1 MNETTTAQWREWR
14 QCCAIAK
21 CEKATA
27 LALSSFVANRFRHYA
42 AHVVGETSVPAETPD
57 AAGCFGL
64 VEQWMS
70 VARPVS
76 GRRYKEWLFSR
87 AEGQRGEVRQG
98 TILSGASLVIRT
110 VVRKWISSSRPR
122 TELSLDAP
130 VPGLKGVSFADLIPD
145 ESTSTLGDPLL
156 EDLARTVADEV
167 FRQMKRTVR
176 LVMLARSA
184 RLPLYH
190 PRLLAEFGMGK
201 TKAAETW
208 KDVLAEIARRVASR
222 WPDESSAWKI
232 DLSLRAMDALDG
244 LLARRDAD
252 GRIRARLTKLARKR
266 P

>member
-1 MNETTTAQWREWR
+1 MSETTPGQWHEWR

-27 LALSSFVANRFRHYA
+27 LALSSFVSNRFRHYA
-42 AHVVGETSVPAETPD
+42 AHVVGETSAPVETPD
-57 AAGCFGL
+57 PAACFCL

-76 GRRYKEWLFSR
+76 GRRYKEWLFAR
-87 AEGQRGEVRQG
+87 AEGQRGELHQG
-98 TILSGASLVIRT
+98 TLLSGASVIVRT
-110 VVRKWISSSRPR
+110 VVRKWLFHSRPQ

-145 ESTSTLGDPLL
+145 ESAATGDPLM
-156 EDLARTVADEV
+156 EDLARNVAEEV
-167 FRQMKRTVR
+167 FSKMKRTVR
-176 LVMLARSA
+176 LVMLARAS

-190 PRLLAEFGMGK
+190 PRLLAEFGMRK

-208 KDVLAEIARRVASR
+208 KDVLTEIAERVATR
-222 WPDESSAWKI
+222 WPEETASWKI
-232 DLSLRAMDALDG
+232 ELSMRAMDALDG

-252 GRIRARLTKLARKR
+252 GRIRARLTKLARNR
-266 P
+266 I